1 MPKTVPAKGPSRKVV
16 RARLHDHFK
25 IAKTNLQEELL
36 LNDSKISLALDIWT
50 GGSNYAF
57 MGIVLSHFSN
67 DHIAVTCHWVDKDF
81 QLREA
86 LLGFQQVLGS
96 HEGSNLGQ
104 ILYDI
109 INEYGIAEKI
119 FCATTDNASNNGTT
133 LETFSV
139 LLHRNNGVE
148 WEYETHHIGCI
159 SHVLNLSLQDFMK
172 YLKATP
178 LAATDVDEFA
188 DGVIDEPDDE
198 LPPLPKEIDGDFF
211 IDLIRNLRSIAK
223 VTLL

>member
-1 MPKTVPAKGPSRKVV
+1 M
-16 RARLHDHFK
+16 
-25 IAKTNLQEELL
+25 QEELL
-36 LNDSKISLALDIWT
+36 LNDSKISLALDIWM

-57 MGIVLSHFSN
+57 MDIILFHFSN
-67 DHIAVTCHWVDKDF
+67 DLIAVTCHWIDKDF

-119 FCATTDNASNNGTT
+119 FCSTTDNASNNKTT
-133 LETFSV
+133 LETLSV
-139 LLHRNNGVE
+139 LLYHNNGIE

-172 YLKATP
+172 YLKAIS

-188 DGVIDEPDDE
+188 DGIIDEPDDE
-198 LPPLPKEIDGDFF
+198 FPLLPKEIDGEFF
-211 IDLIRNLRSIAK
+211 IDLIRNLRGIAK
-223 VTLL
+223 IILLIAI